1 MKGLYKWGLACM
13 VVGAMAGFTAPI
25 FAEETAPAI
34 APAQDEGKMAN
45 FFKSIELSGFV
56 DTYYSYNFAK
66 PHDQR
71 GGTQTGRDLNSA
83 GASTFAD
90 VRAFDR
96 ENDSFT
102 LDNIEISVFKP
113 STEKDPIG
121 FGFTTNY
128 GEIAQRLTFVPS
140 RGRVDGASGSQD
152 FTVSQGFVT
161 YKAPVGKGLDFKF
174 GKFATWIGAEL
185 WESVDNPNFSRSLL
199 YQNAIPFTNTGL
211 SMSYPLL
218 DQLTTTFY
226 LVNGW
231 DTFVDNNN
239 SKTLGYQFNWKIS
252 DSTNFIVNGSHGAEQ
267 DENVIKNAE
276 GNWRHFW
283 DIILAL
289 KPLPKT
295 TVNVNFDY
303 GTEQGGAMMS
313 TAIGNAALAGAPVDS
328 LGNCK
333 WWGLST
339 ILGYDFTDSVNVAL
353 RGEYFEDKDGG
364 RIGVS
369 GLDIWETTLTTT
381 VKIRQNLLVRPE
393 IRYDQANKGIFGGAD
408 RTSGGT
414 DNELTTAI
422 DVAYMF

>member
-1 MKGLYKWGLACM
+1 MKSLFKWGLVCM
-13 VVGAMAGFTAPI
+13 VCGTMAGFTAPI
-25 FAEETAPAI
+25 FAEEAAPAI
-34 APAQDEGKMAN
+34 APAQEEGKLAD
-45 FFKSIELSGFV
+45 FFKGIEISGFV
-56 DTYYSYNFAK
+56 DTYYSYNFAE

-71 GGTQTGRDLNSA
+71 GATQVGRD
-83 GASTFAD
+83 GGTFAD

-140 RGRVDGASGSQD
+140 DGRVDGATGSQD

-218 DQLTTTFY
+218 DQLTASFY

-239 SKTLGYQFNWKIS
+239 SKTLGYQFNWKVS
-252 DSTNFIVNGSHGAEQ
+252 DNTNFIVNGSHGAEQ
-267 DENVIKNAE
+267 DEDVIKDAE

-283 DIILAL
+283 DLILAL

-295 TVNVNFDY
+295 SLNFNFDY
-303 GTEQGGAMMS
+303 GTEQGGAMYS
-313 TAIGNAALAGAPVDS
+313 TAVTNASIAGGPVDS
-328 LGNCK
+328 LGNGK

-339 ILGYDFTDSVNVAL
+339 ILGYDFTDAVNVAL
-353 RGEYFEDKDGG
+353 RGEYFEDKDGA
-364 RIGVS
+364 RIGFS
-369 GLDIWETTLTTT
+369 GLDIWEATLTTT

-393 IRYDQANKGIFGGAD
+393 IRYDQANQNIFGA
-408 RTSGGT
+408 ST

>member
-1 MKGLYKWGLACM
+1 MKSLYRWGLACM
-13 VVGAMAGFTAPI
+13 VCGTLAGITTPT
-25 FAEETAPAI
+25 FAEEVVPVI
-34 APAQDEGKMAN
+34 APAEEEGAMSN
-45 FFKSIELSGFV
+45 FFKGIEVSGFV

-71 GGTQTGRDLNSA
+71 G
-83 GASTFAD
+83 STFSNLRDDDTKGFTD

-140 RGRVDGASGSQD
+140 DGRVDGASGGDD

-199 YQNAIPFTNTGL
+199 YQMAIPFTNTGL

-218 DQLTTTFY
+218 DQLTATFY

-252 DSTNFIVNGSHGAEQ
+252 ENTNFIVNGSHGAEQ
-267 DENVIKNAE
+267 DEDLVADAE

-283 DIILAL
+283 DLILAF

-295 TVNVNFDY
+295 SVNVNFDY
-303 GTEQGGAMMS
+303 GTEEGGAM
-313 TAIGNAALAGAPVDS
+313 LATTGRNGTWA
-328 LGNCK
+328 GI
-333 WWGLST
+333 ST
-339 ILGYDFTDSVNVAL
+339 ILGYDFTDSVGVAL
-353 RGEYFEDKDGG
+353 RGEYFEDKDGARMG
-364 RIGVS
+364 IDN
-369 GLDIWETTLTTT
+369 LDIWETTLTTNI
-381 VKIRQNLLVRPE
+381 KIRQNLLVRPE
-393 IRYDQANKGIFGGAD
+393 IRYDQANQGIF
-408 RTSGGT
+408 GGT

>member
-1 MKGLYKWGLACM
+1 MKSLYRWGLACM
-13 VVGAMAGFTAPI
+13 VCGTLAGITTPT
-25 FAEETAPAI
+25 FAEEVVVPAI
-34 APAQDEGKMAN
+34 APAEEEGAMGN
-45 FFKSIELSGFV
+45 FFKGIEVSGFV
-56 DTYYSYNFAK
+56 DTYYSYNFAE

-71 GGTQTGRDLNSA
+71 G
-83 GASTFAD
+83 STFSNVRDDDTKGFTD

-140 RGRVDGASGSQD
+140 DGRVDGASGGDD

-199 YQNAIPFTNTGL
+199 YQMAIPFTNTGL

-218 DQLTTTFY
+218 DQLTATFY

-252 DSTNFIVNGSHGAEQ
+252 ENTNFIVNGSHGAEQ
-267 DENVIKNAE
+267 DEDLVADAE

-283 DIILAL
+283 DLILAF

-295 TVNVNFDY
+295 SVNVNFDY
-303 GTEQGGAMMS
+303 GTEEGGAM
-313 TAIGNAALAGAPVDS
+313 LATTGRNGTWA
-328 LGNCK
+328 GI
-333 WWGLST
+333 ST
-339 ILGYDFTDSVNVAL
+339 ILGYDFTDSVGVAL
-353 RGEYFEDKDGG
+353 RGEYFEDKDGARMG
-364 RIGVS
+364 IDN
-369 GLDIWETTLTTT
+369 LDIWETTLTTNI
-381 VKIRQNLLVRPE
+381 KIRQNLLVRPE
-393 IRYDQANKGIFGGAD
+393 IRYDQANQGIF
-408 RTSGGT
+408 GGT

>member
-1 MKGLYKWGLACM
+1 MKSLYRWGLACM
-13 VVGAMAGFTAPI
+13 VCGTLAGITTPT
-25 FAEETAPAI
+25 FAEEVVPAI
-34 APAQDEGKMAN
+34 APAEEEGAMSN
-45 FFKSIELSGFV
+45 FFKGIEVSGFV
-56 DTYYSYNFAK
+56 DTYYSYNFAE
-66 PHDQR
+66 PRDQR
-71 GGTQTGRDLNSA
+71 G
-83 GASTFAD
+83 STFSNVRDDDTKGFTD

-113 STEKDPIG
+113 STEKDPVG

-140 RGRVDGASGSQD
+140 DGRVDGASGGDD

-199 YQNAIPFTNTGL
+199 YQMAIPFTNTGL

-218 DQLTTTFY
+218 DQLTATFY

-252 DSTNFIVNGSHGAEQ
+252 ENTNFIVNGSHGAEQ
-267 DENVIKNAE
+267 DEDLVADAE

-283 DIILAL
+283 DLILAF

-295 TVNVNFDY
+295 SVNVNFDY
-303 GTEQGGAMMS
+303 GTEEGAAM
-313 TAIGNAALAGAPVDS
+313 LATTGRNGTWA
-328 LGNCK
+328 GI
-333 WWGLST
+333 ST
-339 ILGYDFTDSVNVAL
+339 ILGYDFTDSVGVAL
-353 RGEYFEDKDGG
+353 RGEYFEDKDGARMG
-364 RIGVS
+364 IDD
-369 GLDIWETTLTTT
+369 LNIWETTFTTNI
-381 VKIRQNLLVRPE
+381 KIRQNLLVRPE
-393 IRYDQANKGIFGGAD
+393 IRYDQANQGIF
-408 RTSGGT
+408 GGT

>member
-1 MKGLYKWGLACM
+1 M
-13 VVGAMAGFTAPI
+13 VCGTMAGFTSPT
-25 FAEETAPAI
+25 FAEEVVPAI
-34 APAQDEGKMAN
+34 APAEEEGKMAN
-45 FFKSIELSGFV
+45 FFKGIEVSGFL

-71 GGTQTGRDLNSA
+71 G
-83 GASTFAD
+83 STFSNLRDDDTKGFTD

-140 RGRVDGASGSQD
+140 DGRVDGASGGDD

-199 YQNAIPFTNTGL
+199 YQMAIPFTNTGL

-218 DQLTTTFY
+218 DQLTATFY

-252 DSTNFIVNGSHGAEQ
+252 ENTNFIVNGSHGAEQ
-267 DENVIKNAE
+267 DEDLVADAE

-283 DIILAL
+283 DLILAF

-295 TVNVNFDY
+295 SVNVNFDY
-303 GTEQGGAMMS
+303 GTEEGGAM
-313 TAIGNAALAGAPVDS
+313 LATTGRNGTWA
-328 LGNCK
+328 GI
-333 WWGLST
+333 ST
-339 ILGYDFTDSVNVAL
+339 ILGYDFTDSVGVAL
-353 RGEYFEDKDGG
+353 RGEYFEDKDGARMG
-364 RIGVS
+364 IDN
-369 GLDIWETTLTTT
+369 LDIWETTLTTNI
-381 VKIRQNLLVRPE
+381 KIRQNLLVRPE
-393 IRYDQANKGIFGGAD
+393 IRYDQANQGIF
-408 RTSGGT
+408 GGT

>member
-1 MKGLYKWGLACM
+1 MKSLYRWGLACM
-13 VVGAMAGFTAPI
+13 VCGTLAGITTPT
-25 FAEETAPAI
+25 FAEEVVPAI
-34 APAQDEGKMAN
+34 APAEEEGAMGN
-45 FFKSIELSGFV
+45 FFKGIEVSGFV
-56 DTYYSYNFAK
+56 DTYYSYNFSK

-71 GGTQTGRDLNSA
+71 G
-83 GASTFAD
+83 STYSFAQD
-90 VRAFDR
+90 GGSFANVRSFDR

-140 RGRVDGASGSQD
+140 DGRVDGASGGDD

-199 YQNAIPFTNTGL
+199 YQMAIPFTNTGL

-218 DQLTTTFY
+218 DQLTATFY

-252 DSTNFIVNGSHGAEQ
+252 ENTNFIVNGSHGAEQ
-267 DENVIKNAE
+267 DEDLVADAE

-283 DIILAL
+283 DLILAF

-295 TVNVNFDY
+295 SVNVNFDY
-303 GTEQGGAMMS
+303 GTE
-313 TAIGNAALAGAPVDS
+313 
-328 LGNCK
+328 
-333 WWGLST
+333 
-339 ILGYDFTDSVNVAL
+339 
-353 RGEYFEDKDGG
+353 
-364 RIGVS
+364 
-369 GLDIWETTLTTT
+369 
-381 VKIRQNLLVRPE
+381 
-393 IRYDQANKGIFGGAD
+393 
-408 RTSGGT
+408 
-414 DNELTTAI
+414 
-422 DVAYMF
+422 

>member
-1 MKGLYKWGLACM
+1 MKSLYKWGLACM
-13 VVGAMAGFTAPI
+13 VCGALAGVTTPV
-25 FAEETAPAI
+25 FAQEAAPAI
-34 APAQDEGKMAN
+34 APAAEEGKMAN
-45 FFKSIELSGFV
+45 FMKSIEVSGFV
-56 DTYYSYNFAK
+56 DTYYSYNFSK

-71 GGTQTGRDLNSA
+71 GSSPSFVRD
-83 GASTFAD
+83 GGTFAD

-102 LDNIEISVFKP
+102 LDNVEISVFKA

-128 GEIAQRLTFVPS
+128 GEIANRLTFVPS
-140 RGRVDGASGSQD
+140 DGRVDGQNGGQD

-211 SMSYPLL
+211 SVSYPLL
-218 DQLTTTFY
+218 DQLTTAFY

-239 SKTLGYQFNWKIS
+239 SKTLGYQFNWKVS
-252 DSTNFIVNGSHGAEQ
+252 DNTNFIVNGSHGAEQ
-267 DENVIKNAE
+267 DEDVIKDAE

-313 TAIGNAALAGAPVDS
+313 TAIANASTAGAPVDS

-339 ILGYDFTDSVNVAL
+339 ILGYDFTDAVNVAL

-364 RIGVS
+364 RIGVD
-369 GLDIWETTLTTT
+369 GLDIWEATLTTT

-393 IRYDQANKGIFGGAD
+393 VRYDKANQGIFGGIGKP
-408 RTSGGT
+408 GGT
-414 DNELTTAI
+414 DNELTTAV

>member
-1 MKGLYKWGLACM
+1 MKSLFRWGLACM
-13 VVGAMAGFTAPI
+13 VCGIITGFTAPI
-25 FAEETAPAI
+25 FAQEAVPAI
-34 APAQDEGKMAN
+34 APAEEEGKLAD
-45 FFKSIELSGFV
+45 FFKGIEISGFV
-56 DTYYSYNFAK
+56 DTYYSYNFSK

-71 GGTQTGRDLNSA
+71 GGTFSNIRDDDA
-83 GASTFAD
+83 KGFTD

-140 RGRVDGASGSQD
+140 DGRVDGADGGDD

-199 YQNAIPFTNTGL
+199 YQMAIPFTNTGL
-211 SMSYPLL
+211 AMSYPLL
-218 DQLTTTFY
+218 DQLTATFY

-252 DSTNFIVNGSHGAEQ
+252 ENTNFIVNGSHGAEQ
-267 DENVIKNAE
+267 DEDIVADAE

-283 DIILAL
+283 DLILAF

-295 TVNVNFDY
+295 SVNVNFDY
-303 GTEQGGAMMS
+303 GTEQGAGTYLTAMNDDDGDGTLNGFDMDAS
-313 TAIGNAALAGAPVDS
+313 SRNGE
-328 LGNCK
+328 
-333 WWGLST
+333 WWGIST
-339 ILGYDFTDSVNVAL
+339 ILGYDFTDSVGIAL
-353 RGEYFEDKDGG
+353 RREYFEDKDGA
-364 RIGVS
+364 RMGVND
-369 GLDIWETTLTTT
+369 LNIWETTFTTNI
-381 VKIRQNLLVRPE
+381 KIRQNLLVRPE
-393 IRYDQANKGIFGGAD
+393 IRYDQANQGIF
-408 RTSGGT
+408 GGT

>member
-1 MKGLYKWGLACM
+1 MKSLYRWGLACM
-13 VVGAMAGFTAPI
+13 VCGTMAGLSAPTY
-25 FAEETAPAI
+25 AEETTPAI
-34 APAQDEGKMAN
+34 APAQDDGKMAN
-45 FFKSIELSGFV
+45 FLKSIEVSGFV
-56 DTYYSYNFAK
+56 DTYYSYNYSK

-71 GGTQTGRDLNSA
+71 GSSA
-83 GASTFAD
+83 GFAQDGGTFAN

-140 RGRVDGASGSQD
+140 DGRVDGASGSQD

-252 DSTNFIVNGSHGAEQ
+252 ENTGFIVNGSHGAEQ
-267 DENVIKNAE
+267 DEDIVANAE

-283 DIILAL
+283 DLILAF

-295 TVNVNFDY
+295 SVNVNFDY
-303 GTEQGGAMMS
+303 GTEQGAAM
-313 TAIGNAALAGAPVDS
+313 LATTGEN
-328 LGNCK
+328 GI

-339 ILGYDFTDSVNVAL
+339 ILGYDLTDSVGVAL
-353 RGEYFEDKDGG
+353 RGEYFEDEDGARVG
-364 RIGVS
+364 ISDLG
-369 GLDIWETTLTTT
+369 IWEATFTTNI
-381 VKIRQNLLVRPE
+381 KIRQNLLVRPE
-393 IRYDQANKGIFGGAD
+393 IRYDQADRDIFGGC
-408 RTSGGT
+408 
-414 DNELTTAI
+414 DNQLTTAI